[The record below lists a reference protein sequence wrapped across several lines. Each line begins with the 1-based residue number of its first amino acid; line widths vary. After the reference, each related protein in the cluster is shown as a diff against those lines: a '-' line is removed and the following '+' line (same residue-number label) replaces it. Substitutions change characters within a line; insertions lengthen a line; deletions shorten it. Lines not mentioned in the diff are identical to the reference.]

1 MRQYAFIGLGM
12 LGMSMLE
19 SISKVTDQIV
29 VVDQNPALI
38 DRVKDLVKTAYV
50 ADAMEAGA
58 LERILPEALDV
69 AVVDM
74 GDNIE
79 AALLVTHS
87 LKKHG
92 IAEIIVKADS
102 DERSEILRIV
112 GATRVVRS
120 DREAAARIVPLVLSS
135 SLYNFIPIG
144 GDLVMAEVC
153 VPSDLPG
160 KTIVEADLRRRAGV
174 NVVAIRSK
182 DSTAYRNFERDYK
195 LVESDLLL
203 VAGNEPDVF
212 AFSGVPQ
219 APAHAKKSSTI
230 SSIMKTIF
238 KPGTAGK

>member
-1 MRQYAFIGLGM
+1 MRQYAFIGLGK

-19 SISKVTDQIV
+19 RISKVTDQIV

-50 ADAMEAGA
+50 ADATEAGA
-58 LERILPEALDV
+58 LERILPETLDV

-92 IAEIIVKADS
+92 VVEIIVKADS
-102 DERSEILRIV
+102 DERSEILSIV

-120 DREAAARIVPLVLSS
+120 DREASARIVPLVLSS

-160 KTIVEADLRRRAGV
+160 KTLVEADLRRRAGV

-182 DSTAYRNFERDYK
+182 DSTAYRNFERDYR

-203 VAGNEPDVF
+203 VAGNEVDVF

-219 APAHAKKSSTI
+219 AMTPRKKSSTI
-230 SSIMKTIF
+230 ATIMKTIF
-238 KPGTAGK
+238 KPGSAEN

>member
-19 SISKVTDQIV
+19 SIAKVTDQIV

-50 ADAMEAGA
+50 ADAMESGA
-58 LERILPEALDV
+58 LERILPDGLDV

-92 IAEIIVKADS
+92 VAEIIVKADS
-102 DERSEILRIV
+102 DERSEILGIV
-112 GATRVVRS
+112 GATKVVRS

-135 SLYNFIPIG
+135 TLYNFIPIG

-160 KTIVEADLRRRAGV
+160 KTLVEADLRRRAGV

-182 DSTAYRNFERDYK
+182 DSTAYKNFERDYR

-203 VAGNEPDVF
+203 VAGNEEDVF
-212 AFSGVPQ
+212 AFSGVPR
-219 APAHAKKSSTI
+219 ATVHAKKRSSI
-230 SSIMKTIF
+230 STIMKTIF
-238 KPGTAGK
+238 TPKSSNN